1 MLNNHDPLLS
11 SAYMFVSHGS
21 RDVRT
26 RWAVEELAERVS
38 VLLASRNIRVTGV
51 IESQKS
57 SLPSSFS
64 PNSQTSV
71 TTTASMVLTN
81 MGCPLVE
88 TGTLEFAPLPLHQ
101 QIQQFAAEALDTGC
115 ERIKILPLFL
125 LPGIHVTEDIC
136 AQIEQARA
144 VFGNAIAIEQLPY
157 LGASNL
163 TELCAKRLRKVEADA
178 RILFSHGTKKLSG
191 NKTVEEIAEQLGATA
206 TYLSVPPLFE
216 EKLPMLIASGQK
228 SIAIQPYLL
237 FEGKT
242 MGAFEQKVMTLQ
254 TQFPQVQLLLDR
266 PLGATAELATLI
278 VEQMLLES

>member
-1 MLNNHDPLLS
+1 MSNNRNPLLS
-11 SAYMFVSHGS
+11 SAYMLVSHGS

-38 VLLASRNIRVTGV
+38 VLLVSRNIQATGV
-51 IESQKS
+51 IESQKY
-57 SLPSSFS
+57 SLPSSTS
-64 PNSQTSV
+64 PDSQVSV

-81 MGCPLVE
+81 MGCPLVG
-88 TGTLEFAPLPLHQ
+88 TGTLELAPLPLHE
-101 QIQQFAAEALDTGC
+101 QIQQFALEALDSGC

-136 AQIEQARA
+136 AEIEQARA
-144 VFGNAIAIEQLPY
+144 ILSDAIAIKQLPH

-163 TELCAKRLRKVEADA
+163 TELCAKRLRKVDAGA

-191 NKTVEEIAEQLGATA
+191 NKIVEEIAEQLGATA
-206 TYLSVPPLFE
+206 TYLSVSPFFE
-216 EKLPMLIASGQK
+216 EKLLILIASGQK
-228 SIAIQPYLL
+228 SIAVQPYLL

-242 MGAFEQKVMTLQ
+242 MSAIEQKVMTLQ
-254 TQFPQVQLLLDR
+254 TQFPQVQLILDR